1 MNIGGYT
8 KEECIKTF
16 KNANYEDKLR
26 YVGLLLDLLESKDAL
41 ISGLESIVSTL
52 ETQNCLLKEMVK
64 NLEKKEE
71 EKKEATDTNEEK
83 TLDACISILKDLE
96 KEVKDAE

>member
-1 MNIGGYT
+1 MKIGNYT
-8 KEECIKTF
+8 KEERIKAF

-26 YVGLLLDLLESKDAL
+26 YVGLLLDLLESKSAV
-41 ISGLESIVSTL
+41 ISNLETMVSAL
-52 ETQNCLLKEMVK
+52 ETQNYLLKKMVK

-71 EKKEATDTNEEK
+71 EKKEATDTNKEK
-83 TLDACISILKDLE
+83 TLDECISILKDLE